1 MNFTKFKNMTIKSL
15 VYLNNNNFY
24 IVIIIFRIIFINLLD
39 KIHTICYNYSII
51 IYIFELNLS

>member
-1 MNFTKFKNMTIKSL
+1 MTIKSL

-24 IVIIIFRIIFINLLD
+24 IVIIIFRIIFINSLD